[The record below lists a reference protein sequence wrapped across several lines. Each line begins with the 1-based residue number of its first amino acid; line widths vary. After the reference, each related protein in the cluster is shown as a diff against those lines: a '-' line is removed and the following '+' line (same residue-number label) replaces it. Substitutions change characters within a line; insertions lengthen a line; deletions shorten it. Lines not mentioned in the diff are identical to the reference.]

1 MKIILTGASGL
12 LGQAFAQAAKRRK
25 HEVIGIVGSYA
36 APIAGLNQQKAI
48 DLDNLAVLERFVLE
62 QFPDAIVNCAAMSIP
77 ALCESDPSASE
88 RINVLVPEKL
98 ALLSRHLFARFIH
111 ISTDQVFDG
120 ASGPYF
126 IGDPPNPSSI
136 YSMHKEESE
145 KRALDRASEFASI
158 IRIPLLNGNSPRGN
172 RSLHEQLF
180 AAWSRGEKA
189 HLFTDEYRQPCL
201 SDNLADAMVELCERN
216 DLQGLLHWAGADPLS
231 RFEIGQQ
238 ILDHFGLSP
247 DFISKSNRGNHPEHS
262 RRQENLALD
271 LQPLAGRLKTRPQ
284 PFSEQLESLIVP
296 KQFRVWYNSI

>member
-1 MKIILTGASGL
+1 MKILLTGASGL
-12 LGQAFAQAAKRRK
+12 LGYAFAQAAKRRK
-25 HEVIGIVGSYA
+25 HEVIGIVGSYEE
-36 APIAGLNQQKAI
+36 PITELNQQKAI
-48 DLDNLAVLERFVLE
+48 DLNDLAALERFVLE
-62 QFPDAIVNCAAMSIP
+62 QFPDVIVNCAAMSIP
-77 ALCESDPSASE
+77 ALCESNPSASE
-88 RINVLVPEKL
+88 RINILVPEKL

-120 ASGPYF
+120 TSAPYF

-136 YSMHKEESE
+136 YSMHKAESE
-145 KRALDRASEFASI
+145 KRVRDMASEFASI

-172 RSLHEQLF
+172 RSLHEHLL

-189 HLFTDEYRQPCL
+189 HLFADEYRQPCL

-231 RFEIGQQ
+231 RFEIGQR
-238 ILDHFGLSP
+238 ILNHFGLSP
-247 DFISKSNRGNHPEHS
+247 DLISKSNRGNHPEHS
-262 RRQENLALD
+262 RRQENLTLD

-296 KQFRVWYNSI
+296 KQFRAWYNAI